1 MATPP
6 QPPRDASPGEWA
18 ELATLLKANAEAVG
32 QLTEQVQQL
41 TQALGEMRA
50 EMRRDKEPAQEADS
64 DTESELNEEVRDS
77 WLMCQQDAAQRSKR
91 GAGARWSA
99 RVGPWMRSRSG
110 RR

>member
-6 QPPRDASPGEWA
+6 QAPRNASPIEWA

-32 QLTEQVQQL
+32 KLTELVQQL

-50 EMRRDKEPAQEADS
+50 EMRRDKEPAQEAES
-64 DTESELNEEVRDS
+64 DTESERNEEVRDS
-77 WLMCQQDAAQRSKR
+77 WLMRQGAAQRGKR

-99 RVGPWMRSRSG
+99 RVGHWMRSRSG

>member
-6 QPPRDASPGEWA
+6 QAPRDASPIEWA

-50 EMRRDKEPAQEADS
+50 EMRRDTSPAQEADPE
-64 DTESELNEEVRDS
+64 TEAGPKVTDEEVR
-77 WLMCQQDAAQRSKR
+77 
-91 GAGARWSA
+91 
-99 RVGPWMRSRSG
+99 RSRS
-110 RR
+110 RAAAPYAA